1 MIYWQTYSQAFP
13 TPMRYERLDGFF
25 LDEFTPDNPELNK
38 LVDDRGKFHQQGT
51 VTSWIKEHRLPFFL
65 R

>member
-1 MIYWQTYSQAFP
+1 
-13 TPMRYERLDGFF
+13 MRYERLDGFF